1 VGIIPQGDDVSIWHK
16 VTTLAERYD
25 LSRNYMWEEKMPA
38 DAPRPLPTS
47 YWPKEN
53 IEFLERYRDW
63 LLSGGT
69 SEMVTNSY
77 HVMMAGHV
85 FGLTLK
91 PYHELDPDRDLA
103 CALEYVQAK
112 DLSATWI
119 KNCQNSLHI
128 FRRFLRLE
136 RGLGEESKQTPFD
149 SARVTVGLPA
159 WLVSE
164 LDRYQHLKQRNWR
177 DARLEA
183 NIRQFW
189 CRFLRI
195 WRFFVEQKKVWEFKD
210 LKRQH
215 LLDYVDHCLKE
226 GYAVTGVNN
235 DLRNLHTFLVF
246 LQEEGYSVPHSL
258 LKIPSMKQPDPL
270 PRYLTDEQVKK
281 LREELENNVQEAA
294 LDSHRRLAVLVRAAF
309 YLLWQAGL
317 RCGEVEELRLEDL
330 DLGQKR
336 LSVRNGKGK
345 KDRTVY
351 LTETAIHALQ
361 EYLAV
366 RGEGSGDHVFLYRNA
381 PLSKD
386 LIRCRLKIAGKR
398 IGVKVYPHRL
408 RHTCATQL
416 LNAGCRVTSIQRFLG
431 HRDLSSTM
439 VYARAHDQTVAEDYF
454 AAMERVEQRLEI
466 VPAKQKDIE
475 VVKVQEPAKVL
486 QLIEQLEIPELCFEE
501 RLDITL
507 QLREL
512 FGVVQELEPAMVLAE

>member
-1 VGIIPQGDDVSIWHK
+1 MSPWHK
-16 VTTLAERYD
+16 VTTLAARYD
-25 LSRNYMWEEKMPA
+25 LARHYMWEEKMPA

-47 YWPKEN
+47 HWPKEN
-53 IEFLERYRDW
+53 IAFLERYRDW

-77 HVMMAGHV
+77 HIMMAGHV

-91 PYHELDPDRDLA
+91 PYHKLDPDQDLA
-103 CALEYVQAK
+103 CALEYVRAK
-112 DLSATWI
+112 NLSASWV
-119 KNCQNSLHI
+119 KNCQNSLHK

-136 RGLGEESKQTPFD
+136 RGLGEESKQKPFD

-177 DARLEA
+177 DARLES

-189 CRFLRI
+189 SRFLRM

-270 PRYLTDEQVKK
+270 PRYLTDEQVKN
-281 LREELENNVQEAA
+281 LLEELERKVQDTK
-294 LDSHRRLAVLVRAAF
+294 LGSHRRLALLTRAAF
-309 YLLWQAGL
+309 YLLWQGGMRL
-317 RCGEVEELRLEDL
+317 GEVEELRLEDL
-330 DLGQKR
+330 DFAQKR

-345 KDRTVY
+345 QDRTVY
-351 LTETAIHALQ
+351 LTETTIRALQ
-361 EYLAV
+361 AYMVV

-381 PLSKD
+381 PLKKD
-386 LIRCRLKIAGKR
+386 LIRNQLKIAGEQV
-398 IGVKVYPHRL
+398 GVKVYPHRL

-431 HRDLSSTM
+431 HRDLASTM
-439 VYARAHDQTVAEDYF
+439 IYARAHDQTVADDYF
-454 AAMERVEQRLEI
+454 AAMQRVEQRLQIGEE
-466 VPAKQKDIE
+466 KKDE
-475 VVKVQEPAKVL
+475 VVKVQEPEKVL
-486 QLIEQLEIPELCFEE
+486 QLIEQLELPELCLEA

-512 FGVVQELEPAMVLAE
+512 FGVVQELEPAMVFA